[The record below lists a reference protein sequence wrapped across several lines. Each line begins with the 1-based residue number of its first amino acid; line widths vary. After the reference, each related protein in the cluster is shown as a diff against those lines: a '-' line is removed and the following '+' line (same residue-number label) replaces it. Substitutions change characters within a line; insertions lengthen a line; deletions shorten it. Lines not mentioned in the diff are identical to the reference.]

1 MRFFLFLTL
10 MACAGSTPATADKTA
25 TNPAKTEAKAK
36 KAAATGPVATWSKGS
51 ITATELD
58 ETLKTELL
66 KLESEYVS
74 SRYDTRME
82 GLEAMVSEKILE
94 AEVEKRGLSDVTALL
109 TAEIDAKIEAPTED
123 QVKQFYAMMARRM
136 GGRPL
141 EEVRPQII
149 QEITRRATA
158 ERFQIFLG
166 EMRDAYNVQISLPRP
181 EVPRI
186 PISVDDDPSIGPED
200 APITIIQFAE
210 FQCPYCG
217 RAKQVI
223 DQVMKK
229 YEGKVRMVYRDFP
242 LSFHDRAIPAAVAA
256 NCAGEQGK
264 YWEMYDKLMSNQRA
278 LSEDDLTGHATAL
291 ELDMEKWNTC
301 RKDPAQAKEVQ
312 KDFEDGTK
320 AGVQGTP
327 AFFINGIFLNGAVPL
342 EQFTAIIDAELA
354 ALPS

>member
-1 MRFFLFLTL
+1 MRFLLLFSLV
-10 MACAGSTPATADKTA
+10 ACAGSTPATADKPTA
-25 TNPAKTEAKAK
+25 NAKTEK
-36 KAAATGPVATWSKGS
+36 KAETTGPVATWSQGTIS
-51 ITATELD
+51 EAELD
-58 ETLKTELL
+58 ASLETELL
-66 KLESEYVS
+66 KLEADYVS
-74 SRYDTRME
+74 SRYDARMQ
-82 GLEAMVSEKILE
+82 GLEAMISEKILE
-94 AEVEKRGLSDVTALL
+94 AEASKRGLADVTALL
-109 TAEIDAKIEAPTED
+109 EAEIDAKIQAPTD
-123 QVKQFYAMMARRM
+123 QEVAQFYAMMARRM
-136 GGRPL
+136 GGKSL
-141 EEVRPQII
+141 EEVRPQIE
-149 QEITRRATA
+149 QEITRRAQA
-158 ERFQIFLG
+158 ERFQAFLL
-166 EMRDAYNVQISLPRP
+166 EMRQAYKVEVSLPRP

-200 APITIIQFAE
+200 APITIVQFAE

-264 YWEMYDKLMSNQRA
+264 YWDMYDALMSNQRA
-278 LSEDDLTGHATAL
+278 LAEADLTRHATTL
-291 ELDMEKWNTC
+291 ELDLDKWNTC
-301 RKDPAQAKEVQ
+301 RADPKQEEEVQ

-354 ALPS
+354 G

>member
-1 MRFFLFLTL
+1 MRFLLLLSL
-10 MACAGSTPATADKTA
+10 MACAGSAPATADKTKTA
-25 TNPAKTEAKAK
+25 DTTQVDKKTES
-36 KAAATGPVATWSKGS
+36 GPVATWSNGS
-51 ITATELD
+51 ISEKELD
-58 ETLKTELL
+58 ESLKTELL

-74 SRYDTRME
+74 GRYDTRLE

-109 TAEIDAKIEAPTED
+109 TAEIDAKIGEPTDAEIT
-123 QVKQFYAMMARRM
+123 QFYAMMARRL

-141 EEVRPQII
+141 DEVRPVIV

-158 ERFQIFLG
+158 ERFQTFLT
-166 EMRDAYNVQISLPRP
+166 EMRDAYGVKITLPRP

-186 PISVDDDPSIGPED
+186 PVSVDDDPSIGPDD
-200 APITIIQFAE
+200 APITIVQFAE

-278 LSEDDLTGHATAL
+278 LSEEDLTGHATAL
-291 ELDMEKWNTC
+291 ELDMDKWNTC
-301 RKDPAQAKEVQ
+301 RKDPAQAEEVQ
-312 KDFEDGTK
+312 KDFEDGTR

-354 ALPS
+354 G

>member
-1 MRFFLFLTL
+1 MRFLLLLSL
-10 MACAGSTPATADKTA
+10 MACAGSAPATADKT
-25 TNPAKTEAKAK
+25 TSGDNKAVAG
-36 KAAATGPVATWSKGS
+36 KAAPTGPVATWSKGS
-51 ITATELD
+51 ISADELD

-74 SRYDTRME
+74 SRYDTRLE

-94 AEVEKRGLSDVTALL
+94 AEVEKRGLADVPALL
-109 TAEIDAKIEAPTED
+109 AAEIDAKITEPTDDEI
-123 QVKQFYAMMARRM
+123 KQFYAMMARRL

-141 EEVRPQII
+141 EEVRPVIV

-158 ERFQIFLG
+158 ERFQVFLT
-166 EMRDAYNVQISLPRP
+166 EMRDAYGVKITLPRP

-186 PISVDDDPSIGPED
+186 PVSVDDDPSIGPED

-291 ELDMEKWNTC
+291 QLDMDKWNTC
-301 RKDPAQAKEVQ
+301 RKDPAQAAEVQ
-312 KDFEDGTK
+312 KDFEDGTR

-354 ALPS
+354 G